1 LSRGG
6 TITRRAIRRSERTG
20 RRGNAVRTTQ
30 DLPDSHPGW
39 NVERLFSKRTV
50 LIALLALGWSGVALA
65 DQPKA
70 QAPDPH
76 ALGMTEAVFDYCAK
90 ADPKGAAKVRARLKG
105 LVQGASRETLA
116 KVRKSDEYRKARSS
130 VDDFLAKVD
139 ERNASRVCS
148 GPLAAGK
155 RT

>member
-1 LSRGG
+1 MKLP
-6 TITRRAIRRSERTG
+6 G
-20 RRGNAVRTTQ
+20 R
-30 DLPDSHPGW
+30 HPGS

-50 LIALLALGWSGVALA
+50 LIALLGLGWSGVALA
-65 DQPKA
+65 AQSQA

-90 ADPKGAAKVRARLKG
+90 ADPKGAAKVGARLKR

-116 KVRKSDEYRKARSS
+116 EVRKSDAYRKARSS
-130 VDDFLAKVD
+130 VDDFVAKVD

-148 GPLAAGK
+148 GPLAASK
-155 RT
+155 

>member
-1 LSRGG
+1 MRLAITREQHRRFRGPRQRYSSFPFLSRGG

-105 LVQGASRETLA
+105 LVNARGRERHTKGPQGEQNS
-116 KVRKSDEYRKARSS
+116 KA
-130 VDDFLAKVD
+130 
-139 ERNASRVCS
+139 
-148 GPLAAGK
+148 
-155 RT
+155 

>member
-1 LSRGG
+1 M
-6 TITRRAIRRSERTG
+6 
-20 RRGNAVRTTQ
+20 RTTH
-30 DLPDSHPGW
+30 DLPGRHPGW

-50 LIALLALGWSGVALA
+50 LIVLLALGWSGVALA
-65 DQPKA
+65 DQSKP

>member
-1 LSRGG
+1 MPK
-6 TITRRAIRRSERTG
+6 AH
-20 RRGNAVRTTQ
+20 
-30 DLPDSHPGW
+30 DLPGGHPGS
-39 NVERLFSKRTV
+39 NVERLFSRRTV
-50 LIALLALGWSGVALA
+50 LIAILALGWSGVALA
-65 DQPKA
+65 AECEP

-90 ADPKGAAKVRARLKG
+90 ADPKGAAKLRARLKR

-155 RT
+155 